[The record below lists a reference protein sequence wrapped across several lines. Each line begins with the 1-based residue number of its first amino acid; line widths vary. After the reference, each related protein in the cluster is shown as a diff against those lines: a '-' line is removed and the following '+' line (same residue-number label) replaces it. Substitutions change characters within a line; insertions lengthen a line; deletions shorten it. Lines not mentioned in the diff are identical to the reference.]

1 MTALRRAVD
10 EFAAAVTGRNKAVLS
25 SRFSVLSRGTGTASV
40 AGCVPDYFRRAE
52 RWETENWDLM
62 TQETLRDVGPVVLL
76 GPPGAGKGTQ
86 SKRIMEHYFIPQIS
100 TGDILRYNVE
110 QGTSLGV
117 AAKQVMAR
125 GELVS
130 DDLVC
135 NMVRERLLLPD
146 CKRGYILDGFPRTAA
161 QAGWL
166 DALLESQVFENSR
179 LTRAWPIVIR
189 LDVDYNQLLLRIAGR
204 RSCPTCGRIYNVHF
218 QPARVDEVC
227 DLDGAKLVT
236 RNDDREEVIR
246 PRLAAYQ
253 EMTRPVADYYQR
265 TGRLVSINGDRPM
278 DEVTAEIYRVLEDHH
293 A

>member
-1 MTALRRAVD
+1 MRRVGKNLGLLHLAGLLEATGNTVREALANSM
-10 EFAAAVTGRNKAVLS
+10 A
-25 SRFSVLSRGTGTASV
+25 
-40 AGCVPDYFRRAE
+40 
-52 RWETENWDLM
+52 
-62 TQETLRDVGPVVLL
+62 QETSRNLGPVVLL

-86 SKRIMEHYFIPQIS
+86 AKRIMERYHVPQVS

-110 QGTSLGV
+110 QRTELGQ
-117 AAKQVMAR
+117 AAKAGMAR

-135 NMVRERLLLPD
+135 QMVRLRLKEPD

-166 DALLESQVFENSR
+166 DALLEDKLFDNPR
-179 LTRAWPIVIR
+179 ATRAWPIVIR
-189 LDVDYNQLLLRIAGR
+189 LDVDYNQLLLRITGR

-218 QPARVDEVC
+218 QPALVDEVC
-227 DLDGAKLVT
+227 DLDGSKLVT
-236 RNDDREEVIR
+236 RNDDRLEVIQ

-253 EMTRPVADYYQR
+253 EQTRPVADYYQR
-265 TGRLVSINGDRPM
+265 TGRLISLNGDQPM
-278 DEVTAEIYRVLEDHH
+278 DVVTAQIFRVLEDHH